1 MTLKRVIG
9 AFVLSIGLLVLPQ
22 TVLAETPTVN
32 SSSGTIGSAFQTP
45 SEIQESGKT
54 NEEKLAEAQENG
66 TIPQNDEEATKAA
79 VSSNVSNDYAEAVN
93 ADSGEAFIRDLT
105 YNNYKD
111 DLKYFTSKVYFK
123 GDFFGLSSETNYLIN
138 SFVQA
143 IFWVNKELFKL
154 FAGAYEAIQ
163 NFGAIDT
170 AITTVIDS
178 SADIFNTLATGE
190 VITVIGAVT
199 VVYALLSHAF
209 GRGSFFK
216 ILIQF
221 FLIYAVTLGMFSKA
235 PTGDYYLTR
244 YYNNVTS
251 VFNNLAIS
259 VSGSTQTYSS
269 EGTVLD
275 SYFQKAIWQP
285 YAYMNADKTDTPA
298 EGSSLGLNLSDDD
311 LKVLLAYEQ
320 GDGDF
325 MVSGTKIKDLTSSD
339 DVQVKNLTNSWG
351 TKFSYAF
358 GSIINTVVM
367 GVAIDFFGLVSF
379 ALKALLLILFAFAWF
394 YLAVSLIPRF
404 AGTIVNFAKKV
415 IILGGLS
422 GFMTFIS
429 ALFLY
434 LYNVI
439 ENAIMQFTNDY
450 LLAVFL
456 KVLVLWIIYKQRDLI
471 LGVITGDKLNLT
483 AMGSDLRSRFSEFR
497 RKPSRDFAPES
508 SSDKGFFKMSLA
520 KVGANAKPNQ
530 SRVSGAMKQKASRLT
545 QQFKAGRLA
554 KKTGMGQK
562 QALAYVN
569 AQSQY
574 QKQRRQ
580 ATKEAFVGALAM
592 RKRKGTQRAT
602 AMSKPEVM
610 YQAHQKYLEAF
621 KQRGEKKQRQQEQNQ
636 ALKADIMKRSREQG
650 ISPKE
655 AYKQYSRERRDK
667 GDLKEKANA
676 RVNEQLKASGK
687 RNTQKPKAKKSVTTN
702 RFQDKYGKHHITATG
717 NAAVAINGNAT
728 TGDVIDSDSV
738 VIHNNQILVSRRR
751 KGKS

>member
-1 MTLKRVIG
+1 MTLKRVVG

-22 TVLAETPTVN
+22 TALAETPIN

-79 VSSNVSNDYAEAVN
+79 VSSNVSNDYADAVT
-93 ADSGEAFIRDLT
+93 AESSGAAFIRDLT
-105 YNNYKD
+105 YANYKD

-123 GDFFGLSSETNYLIN
+123 GDFFGLSAETNYLIN

-143 IFWVNKELFKL
+143 IFWVNKECFTL
-154 FAGAYEAIQ
+154 FANAYEAIQ
-163 NFGAIDT
+163 NFGAVDT

-178 SADIFNTLATGE
+178 SADIFNILATGE
-190 VITVIGAVT
+190 VITVIGAIT
-199 VVYALLSHAF
+199 VVYALLSYAF

-216 ILIQF
+216 ILLQF
-221 FLIYAVTLGMFSKA
+221 FLIYAITLGMFSKA

-251 VFNNLAIS
+251 VFNNLATS

-311 LKVLLAYEQ
+311 LKALLAYDQ

-339 DVQVKNLTNSWG
+339 DVKVKNLTNSWG
-351 TKFSYAF
+351 TKFSYAI
-358 GSIINTVVM
+358 GSIVNTIVM

-394 YLAVSLIPRF
+394 YLVVSLIPRF

-497 RKPSRDFAPES
+497 RKPPRDVAPES

-520 KVGANAKPNQ
+520 KAGATAKPNQ
-530 SRVSGAMKQKASRLT
+530 GRVNGAMKQKASRLT

-554 KKTGMGQK
+554 KKTGLGQK

-569 AQSQY
+569 AQSRY
-574 QKQRRQ
+574 QKDRRQ

-592 RKRKGTQRAT
+592 RRKRGAQQAT
-602 AMSKPEVM
+602 AMSKPKAV
-610 YQAHQKYLEAF
+610 YQAHQKRLEAF
-621 KQRGEKKQRQQEQNQ
+621 KQRGENKQRQQNQNQ
-636 ALKADIMKRSREQG
+636 ALKADILKRSREQG

-655 AYKQYSRERRDK
+655 AYKQYSREQRDK
-667 GDLKEKANA
+667 DGLKQKANA

-702 RFQDKYGKHHITATG
+702 RFQEKHGKHHITATG
-717 NAAVAINGNAT
+717 NAAVAINGDAT
-728 TGDVIDSDSV
+728 TGSIIVSDSV
-738 VIHNNQILVSRRR
+738 VVRNNKVVRRR
-751 KGKS
+751 GQS

>member
-1 MTLKRVIG
+1 MTLKRVVG

-22 TVLAETPTVN
+22 TVLAETPIN

-66 TIPQNDEEATKAA
+66 TIPQSDEEATKAA
-79 VSSNVSNDYAEAVN
+79 VSSNVSNDYADAVT
-93 ADSGEAFIRDLT
+93 AESSGTAFIRDLT
-105 YNNYKD
+105 YANYKD

-123 GDFFGLSSETNYLIN
+123 GDFFGLSAETNYLIN

-143 IFWVNKELFKL
+143 IFWLNKELFTL
-154 FAGAYEAIQ
+154 FANAYEAIQ
-163 NFGAIDT
+163 NFGAVDT

-190 VITVIGAVT
+190 VITVIGAIT
-199 VVYALLSHAF
+199 VVYALLSYAF

-251 VFNNLAIS
+251 VFNNLATS

-275 SYFQKAIWQP
+275 SYFQKVIWQP

-311 LKVLLAYEQ
+311 LKALLAYDQ

-325 MVSGTKIKDLTSSD
+325 TVGDKQIKELTDSK
-339 DVQVKNLTNSWG
+339 DVKVKNLTNSWG

-358 GSIINTVVM
+358 GSIINTIVM

-379 ALKALLLILFAFAWF
+379 ALKALLLILFAFTWF

-404 AGTIVNFAKKV
+404 AGTIVNFAKKT

-422 GFMTFIS
+422 GFMTFIA

-456 KVLVLWIIYKQRDLI
+456 KVIVLWIIYKQRDLI
-471 LGVITGDKLNLT
+471 LGVVTGGKLNLT

-520 KVGANAKPNQ
+520 KTGATTKPNQ
-530 SRVSGAMKQKASRLT
+530 GRVNGAMKQKASRLM

-554 KKTGMGQK
+554 KKTGLGQK

-569 AQSQY
+569 AQSRY
-574 QKQRRQ
+574 QKDRRQ

-592 RKRKGTQRAT
+592 RRKRGAQQAT
-602 AMSKPEVM
+602 AMSKPKAV
-610 YQAHQKYLEAF
+610 YQAHQKRLEAF
-621 KQRGEKKQRQQEQNQ
+621 KQRGENKQRQQNQNQ
-636 ALKADIMKRSREQG
+636 ALKADILKRSREQG

-655 AYKQYSRERRDK
+655 AYKQYSREQRDK
-667 GDLKEKANA
+667 GGLKQKANS

-702 RFQDKYGKHHITATG
+702 RFQEKHGKHHITATG
-717 NAAVAINGNAT
+717 HAAVAIGGNAIT
-728 TGDVIDSDSV
+728 SGDIIYV
-738 VIHNNQILVSRRR
+738 RR